1 MNKLVKAAFL
11 GLIAQ
16 SMATVSVDIDGTTFE
31 SYGLVGFGKIPS
43 DSVDKFKETM
53 APGSSME
60 IDQSSVQVDGDGTY
74 HFTVYGLPDRGMNVD
89 GTVNTFSR
97 VQKFDVAFTPKNESS
112 TDNII
117 WTYEDTILL
126 KDFKGQYISGLDSN
140 TTVEYNGQQIPAVT
154 YQGDGWSIPSANAS
168 STTMISLDSEA
179 ITLIGGSAANGF
191 WISDEYGP
199 SLFKFDS
206 TGNMIDYI
214 EAPQANIPHVD
225 GEVLF
230 SSDDSLWTDPEYSV
244 KENEN
249 GRTSNH
255 GYEGMDISPDGK
267 YLFTMLQSAT
277 IQDGG
282 EKSKNRMNTRLLKY
296 DITVCPPQLVGEY
309 VVVLPTYTEDGK
321 DKTASQ
327 SEMRVLSEDLVL
339 VLPRDSDLGR
349 GGADGTQS
357 LFKHV
362 DFYSLKNADNIV
374 GQYDGVGQQIASTK
388 GDLNSNITPA
398 SHYSFIDMIDPAE
411 LAKFGIHNGGADDS
425 TLINEKW
432 ESMSL
437 VPVKCTTDEYYLLLG
452 SDNDYKTTN
461 GFLDFGKIQYDSG
474 IDVDTQSFMY
484 HIKLPIVPH
493 NQGCDVSSSTTSLSS
508 SSTVPFSE
516 PSSSAAPPMSSA
528 IATSLNPAGSSSVN
542 TTDANTNTN
551 TNASSTVEAAST
563 STALSTTVFTE
574 PCEKCTESSTSY
586 TTYTTVTNG
595 STVTVTEP
603 CTTSPV
609 ETNSNEASYITYT
622 TVTNGVTVIVTE
634 PCTTTET
641 DSTSFSITTTAPNTT
656 AATTTAP
663 AVAPTTFNSIVSD
676 LPSFNESVV
685 TSAYEGAAVALNA
698 NAYFLPAIAAAAGF
712 AALM

>member
-1 MNKLVKAAFL
+1 
-11 GLIAQ
+11 
-16 SMATVSVDIDGTTFE
+16 
-31 SYGLVGFGKIPS
+31 
-43 DSVDKFKETM
+43 
-53 APGSSME
+53 
-60 IDQSSVQVDGDGTY
+60 
-74 HFTVYGLPDRGMNVD
+74 
-89 GTVNTFSR
+89 
-97 VQKFDVAFTPKNESS
+97 
-112 TDNII
+112 
-117 WTYEDTILL
+117 
-126 KDFKGQYISGLDSN
+126 
-140 TTVEYNGQQIPAVT
+140 
-154 YQGDGWSIPSANAS
+154 
-168 STTMISLDSEA
+168 
-179 ITLIGGSAANGF
+179 LIGGSAANGF

-321 DKTASQ
+321 DKTAAQ

-357 LFKHV
+357 IFKHV

-398 SHYSFIDMIDPAE
+398 SHYSFIDMIDPTE